1 MRRYLLVAALSVVLF
16 SCGKSQQTQAPRPAE
31 DRIGIIESTDI
42 TTHAVYSA
50 SIQGR
55 QDIAILPEIAGRLVE
70 LRVHEGEQVK
80 KGQVLF
86 VIDQV
91 PFRAA
96 VETAKANVQAAEA
109 GVSAAELVYKS
120 RKQLYADSIIS
131 EYDML
136 LTKNEWLSAKAGL
149 AQAKAA
155 LVIAENNLNYT
166 EVKSPSNGVVGTLP
180 LRVGAMV
187 SPQMPQPLTTVSDNS
202 TMYVYFSM
210 TEAQM
215 MSLSRRYGS
224 PAQALQ
230 QMPNVSLRLCDGT
243 MYDHAGRVETFSGV
257 IDRQTGAVSVRAVF
271 PNPERLLLSGGS
283 CDIVLP
289 VENRGVIV
297 IPQEATYEIQDKIFV
312 FRVMDG
318 KAVSTMVNV
327 TPVED
332 GKRYIV
338 TDGLQAGERI
348 ILRGAG
354 LVRDGEEVE

>member
-1 MRRYLLVAALSVVLF
+1 MKKFLLPAAILVAF
-16 SCGKSQQTQAPRPAE
+16 MSCSGERHEEEPRSAD
-31 DRIGIIESTDI
+31 DRIGNISRSTI
-42 TTHAVYSA
+42 TIFSTYSA

-91 PFRAA
+91 PFLAA

-109 GVSAAELVYKS
+109 GLSAAELVYKS
-120 RKQLYADSIIS
+120 RTQLYNDSIIS
-131 EYDML
+131 EYEML
-136 LTKNEWLSAKAGL
+136 LAKNEWLSAKAGL

-166 EVKSPSNGVVGTLP
+166 EVKSPSDGVVGTLP

-187 SPQMPQPLTTVSDNS
+187 APSMPQPLTMVSDN
-202 TMYVYFSM
+202 TEMYVYFSM
-210 TEAQM
+210 TEGQM
-215 MSLSRRYGS
+215 MQTIRQYGS
-224 PAQALQ
+224 PTQALT
-230 QMPNVSLRLCDGT
+230 QMPDVSLQLCDGSLYT
-243 MYDHAGRVETFSGV
+243 HTGRIETFSGV

-283 CDIVLP
+283 CDV
-289 VENRGVIV
+289 V
-297 IPQEATYEIQDKIFV
+297 IPQELQDALVIP
-312 FRVMDG
+312 RVIDG
-318 KAVSTMVNV
+318 KAVSTMVSV
-327 TPVED
+327 VPVED

-338 TDGLQAGERI
+338 TNGLQAGDRI

>member
-1 MRRYLLVAALSVVLF
+1 MKKSVLLAAMTVVLF
-16 SCGKSQQTQAPRPAE
+16 SCGGNKSEQAPRPAE
-31 DRIGIIESTDI
+31 DRIGSIVSTDL

-70 LRVHEGEQVK
+70 LRVHEGQQVK

-120 RKQLYADSIIS
+120 RQQLYADSIIS

-136 LTKNEWLSAKAGL
+136 LAKNEWLSAKAGL

-155 LVIAENNLNYT
+155 QVIAENNLNYT
-166 EVKSPSNGVVGTLP
+166 EVKSPSDGVVGTLP

-210 TEAQM
+210 TEGQM
-215 MSLSRRYGS
+215 MSLLRQYGS

-230 QMPNVSLRLCDGT
+230 QMPDVALRLCDGT
-243 MYDHAGRVETFSGV
+243 TYERAGRIETFSGV

-271 PNPERLLLSGGS
+271 PNPDRLLLSGGS

-289 VENRGVIV
+289 VEYKGVPV
-297 IPQEATYEIQDKIFV
+297 IPQEATYEIQNKIFV
-312 FRVMDG
+312 FRVIDG
-318 KAVSTMVNV
+318 KAVSTMVSV
-327 TPVED
+327 TAVED

-338 TDGLQAGERI
+338 NEGLQAGERI